1 LEYFSEEWRNL
12 LELRLAR
19 NEDAEA
25 IRTIYNNEVSSGTA
39 TFDLVPR
46 TSEGQREWM
55 TERSGAHVVIVA
67 EVDGEI
73 VGFGSLSRYMKRP
86 AYSTTVED
94 SVYVQPE
101 SQGEGIGETIL
112 TSLVDRAAEHGFHTI
127 IARIGSESEGSIAL
141 HRKVGFEEIGRER
154 EIGRKFGR
162 WLDVVIM
169 QRFLMDR
176 GE

>member
-1 LEYFSEEWRNL
+1 

-25 IRTIYNNEVSSGTA
+25 IREIYNNEVSSGTA

-46 TSEGQREWM
+46 TPEQQREWM
-55 TERSGAHVVIVA
+55 TERSGAHVVLVA
-67 EVDGEI
+67 EVEGEI
-73 VGFGSLSRYMKRP
+73 MGFGALSRYMKRP
-86 AYSTTVED
+86 AYSTTVEN
-94 SVYVQPE
+94 SVYVRPE
-101 SQGEGIGETIL
+101 CQGQGIGETIL
-112 TSLVDRAAEHGFHTI
+112 NSLIDRAAEHGFHTI
-127 IARIGSESEGSIAL
+127 IARIGSESEGSVAL

-169 QRFLMDR
+169 QRFLDDR
-176 GE
+176 SE